1 MKQTVLFCLCCF
13 VFLTNAPFLKSQ
25 PLFYDEGRN
34 INIDAGYKRANLNCG
49 TFDVAYV
56 EATTYLDPV
65 LGWEFSTK
73 FELGKD
79 YISFSP
85 LSIVGLAGWIYAST
99 HGSGKDVSLI
109 MALLSISSA
118 KLPIYVW
125 DWFEVTPYWNLL
137 KFTKIYDEG
146 KFKLNADVGLQ
157 LKFYPFC
164 SSYSISTLYLSPFCQ
179 YDFAYKK
186 NASDFRYT
194 SYGPNIKQM
203 DKSLF
208 HGWACGMSIGYYF

>member
-1 MKQTVLFCLCCF
+1 M
-13 VFLTNAPFLKSQ
+13 KSQ

-49 TFDVAYV
+49 TFDVAFV
-56 EATTYLDPV
+56 EATAFINPE
-65 LGWEFSTK
+65 LGWEFSAK
-73 FELGKD
+73 FEIGKD
-79 YISFSP
+79 YLSFSP
-85 LSIVGLAGWIYAST
+85 V
-99 HGSGKDVSLI
+99 
-109 MALLSISSA
+109 ALLGLPFSIYCTTHDSDPAVTLLAMVLAVSSA

-164 SSYSISTLYLSPFCQ
+164 NSYSISTLYLSPFCQ